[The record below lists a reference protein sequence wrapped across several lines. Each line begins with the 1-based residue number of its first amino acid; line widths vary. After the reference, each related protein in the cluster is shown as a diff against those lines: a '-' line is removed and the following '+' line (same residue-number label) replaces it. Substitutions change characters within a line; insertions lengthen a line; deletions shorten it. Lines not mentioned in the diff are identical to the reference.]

1 MKKFIIVL
9 SLLFLNFSFASELNF
24 GVYTSDK
31 PTVMYKKFK
40 PIIDYL
46 EKDLQNN
53 GINKKIKLK
62 IYPTYESAIN
72 GLVKG
77 EYDFA
82 RFGPASYI
90 LAKDK
95 NKNIKLLVQ
104 EIKNDKKRFKGVFI
118 TKSNSGINRIEDL
131 KGKSFAF
138 GNDNSTIGRFLSQ
151 AQMLKRG
158 IDSEK
163 LVTFKYLQRHDKV
176 ALAVANGD
184 FDAGVIKESTFKK
197 YKDKGIRSFHTFDNV
212 TKPWL
217 VRENFPK
224 KEFEIL
230 QNTMINL
237 RNKEILTIF
246 KGDGFIKTND
256 DEYDFVREGI
266 NLAKKF

>member
-1 MKKFIIVL
+1 MRKFLIIL
-9 SLLFLNFSFASELNF
+9 SLLFLNFSFANELNF
-24 GVYTSDK
+24 GIYTSDK
-31 PTVMYKKFK
+31 PTEMYKKFK

-53 GINKKIKLK
+53 GIDKKIKLK
-62 IYPTYESAIN
+62 IYPTYEGAID

-95 NKNIKLLVQ
+95 NENIRLLVQ
-104 EIKNDKKRFKGVFI
+104 EIKDEKKRFKGVFI
-118 TKSNSGINRIEDL
+118 TKSDSGINRIEDL

-138 GNDNSTIGRFLSQ
+138 GNDTSTIGRFLSQ

-158 IDSEK
+158 IDSQN
-163 LVTFKYLQRHDKV
+163 LGSFKYLQRHDKV

-184 FDAGVIKESTFKK
+184 FDAGVIKESTFEK
-197 YKDKGIRSFHTFDNV
+197 YKDKGIKSFHTFDNV

-230 QNTMINL
+230 QKAMINL
-237 RNKEILTIF
+237 KDKEILTIF

-266 NLAKKF
+266 NLSKKF